1 MPWLYVLSVS
11 CKDQIFVDNFLSSWG
26 TAFGCFVLFFSI
38 THHRAIRIPYW
49 VVVNNV
55 SLYFLSY
62 IALAVNRIRPSHLTR
77 KPPFRGKNPNNSL
90 SVGWKSSH
98 LLIRPDKLYS
108 IGNSS
113 WKSNKKENKR
123 KSMSLRKRSTSIC
136 FTWPN
141 SITVESQYKEGP
153 TDWRNLFAL
162 TRFFFLQFN
171 ITR

>member
-1 MPWLYVLSVS
+1 MGNSFWLFRFFLLHYPSPRYSNSVLSS
-11 CKDQIFVDNFLSSWG
+11 RQQCI
-26 TAFGCFVLFFSI
+26 
-38 THHRAIRIPYW
+38 
-49 VVVNNV
+49 VN
-55 SLYFLSY
+55 FLSY
-62 IALAVNRIRPSHLTR
+62 IALAVNRILPSHLTR

-90 SVGWKSSH
+90 SVGWKTSH
-98 LLIRPDKLYS
+98 LLIRSDKLYS

-113 WKSNKKENKR
+113 WKSNKKEKKR